1 MSEVFPVS
9 NHAISEHECSVILV
23 NMLRGQDHRQ
33 APEEEQDEVM
43 QEGSVVVEIPV
54 MKSVTQSHLAK
65 CQRAASEL
73 AQNLDLSESVEG
85 LAVNYARHCEEPAI
99 YSRHPNTIAAACVY
113 WACRAYGDEVKM
125 TVSELS
131 RSADISYNSVKNA
144 VFSLEK
150 ILSEA

>member
-99 YSRHPNTIAAACVY
+99 YSRHPNTIAAASKTVDSSGACVGTV
-113 WACRAYGDEVKM
+113 REVSLAGAIGSQHPASFK
-125 TVSELS
+125 
-131 RSADISYNSVKNA
+131 NS
-144 VFSLEK
+144 S
-150 ILSEA
+150 